1 MLLRLF
7 LMMSKRGRN
16 GFDRFH
22 EALTTQFVLVMSICK
37 ALQDQKMVA
46 PALQEIIIN
55 ADDFGYDEDSVLAT
69 IECFRAGALTSATI
83 MPKMPA
89 TALAIKF
96 ARENPQHAYGAHLT
110 FVRDTLESPVADPR
124 LIPALLD
131 EDGTF
136 FPSHQLR
143 LMALLGS
150 IPVDQLCIE
159 ISAQIE
165 RLLDSGIPLSHVDSH
180 GHLHKFKPFVQAL
193 VATLPKYGLSRV
205 RNVQNQYTVVPMK
218 SPTYWMGPYWRRRIM
233 DHFVTTPH
241 FFMDTNANDP
251 QWMQKILVRPLKGVL
266 EVGFHP
272 GSPLH
277 VEAWRN
283 DERQACLAFAVE
295 AHKHRVSLISWNDI
309 STQPDV
315 SPFGAVI

>member
-1 MLLRLF
+1 MVV
-7 LMMSKRGRN
+7 
-16 GFDRFH
+16 
-22 EALTTQFVLVMSICK
+22 A
-37 ALQDQKMVA
+37 APQK
-46 PALQEIIIN
+46 IIIN
-55 ADDFGYDEDSVLAT
+55 ADDFGYDQDSVLAT

-89 TALAIKF
+89 TELAIKF
-96 ARENPQHAYGAHLT
+96 ARENSQHAYGVHLT
-110 FVRDTLESPVADPR
+110 FVRDTVESPVADPR

-131 EDGTF
+131 DKGEF

-143 LMALLGS
+143 LRALLGS

-165 RLLDSGIPLSHVDSH
+165 CLVDSGVPISHVDSH

-193 VATLPKYGLSRV
+193 AETLPRYGLSRV
-205 RNVQNQYTVVPMK
+205 RNVQNQYTVTPLK

-251 QWMQKILVRPLKGVL
+251 QWIEKILTRPLNGVL

-277 VEAWRN
+277 GESWRN
-283 DERQACLAFAVE
+283 NERLACLAFAVE
-295 AHKHRVSLISWNDI
+295 ARKRHVSFISWKDI
-309 STQPDV
+309 SNQPEV
-315 SPFGAVI
+315 FSSRAVI